1 MTKVALAL
9 AVGISFPIL
18 DLAGFQGASEHA
30 IADADAVLR
39 QTPLALVTLA
49 LLYST
54 LPVLLKLGA
63 AALMWRFPIDAPMQ
77 SRIRH
82 LILRREDLKVSLA
95 TSAR

>member
-1 MTKVALAL
+1 MSYMGNAIIEMSEAG
-9 AVGISFPIL
+9 AVM
-18 DLAGFQGASEHA
+18 
-30 IADADAVLR
+30 R
-39 QTPLALVTLA
+39 QTPLALLTLA

-54 LPVLLKLGA
+54 LPVLLKIGA

-95 TSAR
+95 ASSR